1 MHPEPGTVP
10 GCLIN
15 EWVGANS
22 ESESS
27 SLIIELAQGAL
38 DELGVGWNQSKVA
51 LTSSLVPN
59 TPLVK
64 TFLTLLNIFR
74 KQNCS
79 ILAPKSPLLGSLP
92 FLLQAE
98 LSLFSCD
105 PTVPS
110 SHLHQTI

>member
-15 EWVGANS
+15 EWIGANS
-22 ESESS
+22 ESEGS
-27 SLIIELAQGAL
+27 SLIIELAQAL
-38 DELGVGWNQSKVA
+38 DELDDGWNQSKVA
-51 LTSSLVPN
+51 LTNSLVPN

-64 TFLTLLNIFR
+64 TFLTLLNIFT
-74 KQNCS
+74 KQNCWT
-79 ILAPKSPLLGSLP
+79 LAPKSPLLGSLP
-92 FLLQAE
+92 FPLQAE

-105 PTVPS
+105 PIAPS